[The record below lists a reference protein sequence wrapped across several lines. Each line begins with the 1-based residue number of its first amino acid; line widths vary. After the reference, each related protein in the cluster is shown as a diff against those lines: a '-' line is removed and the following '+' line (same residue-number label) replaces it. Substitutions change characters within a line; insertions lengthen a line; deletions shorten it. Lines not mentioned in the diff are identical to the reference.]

1 MNAPACSLAAAAPT
15 PTISIRN
22 YAIVTAAYWAFM
34 LTDGALRMLVLLH
47 FNQLGYTPVQLSF
60 LFLLYEFFGIV
71 TNLVGG
77 WVASRTGLR
86 FTLVLGL
93 ILQVVALGLLALL
106 NREWSMALS
115 VAYVMGC
122 QALSGIAKDLT
133 KMSAKSA
140 VKVLVPKGD
149 DSGLFKWV
157 AILTRSKS
165 ALKGAGFFV
174 GGFLLSVLGFRGAL
188 VTMAS
193 GVFVVLLGVLA
204 FLPAAIGQAKKK
216 AKFTGILSNSSGIN
230 RLSVARLALFAARDV
245 WFVVSVPIFL
255 ASVLGW
261 SFTQVGGFM
270 ALWVIAYGGVQSAS
284 PILLA
289 KVTHGKAPRPV
300 LASTLGLGLAA
311 VTALIPLGLK
321 MNAPPAVAMLGGLV
335 LFGIV
340 FALNSAVHSY
350 LVLAYSE
357 ADRVSLSV
365 GFYYMANACGRLLG
379 TLLSG
384 VLYQLAGVSAS
395 LWGAVV
401 LAAAAGAGVLPSSG
415 HGRRGLGGRDGRR
428 IAGGQMA
435 TAGDHRFVVVITFDH
450 RRLAHQATAASAS
463 GLLTDGERR
472 GAANTTAP
480 RRVLL
485 AERAAARTH
494 EASGRRRHRG
504 GERNQKGRKRDDL
517 GFHQ

>member
-1 MNAPACSLAAAAPT
+1 VNAPARRTAAPA
-15 PTISIRN
+15 PALSIRN
-22 YAIVTAAYWAFM
+22 YAIVTAAYWAFT

-47 FNQLGYTPVQLSF
+47 FNQLGYTPVQLAF

-93 ILQVVALGLLALL
+93 IVQVVALGLLALL
-106 NREWSMALS
+106 NREWSIAVS

-157 AILTRSKS
+157 ALLTGSKN

-174 GGFLLSVLGFRGAL
+174 GGLLLSALGFRGAL
-188 VTMAS
+188 AAMAG
-193 GVFVVLLGVLA
+193 GVAVVLVCVLVA
-204 FLPAAIGQAKKK
+204 LPASIGQAKKK
-216 AKFTGILSNSSGIN
+216 APFTGILSNSPGIN
-230 RLSVARLALFAARDV
+230 RLSLARLALFAARDV

-270 ALWVIAYGGVQSAS
+270 ALWVIAYGGVQSLS
-284 PILLA
+284 PVLLA
-289 KVTHGKAPRPV
+289 RGTHGRAPGPV
-300 LASTLGLGLAA
+300 LAAALGMALAA
-311 VTALIPLGLK
+311 ATALIPIGLRLS
-321 MNAPPAVAMLGGLV
+321 APPAITMLGGLAV
-335 LFGIV
+335 FGFL
-340 FALNSAVHSY
+340 FALNSSVHSY

-357 ADRVSLSV
+357 SDRVSQSV

-384 VLYQLAGVSAS
+384 VLYQRAGVAAS
-395 LWGAVV
+395 LWGAVA
-401 LAAAAGAGVLPSSG
+401 LAAAAGVGAMVLPPVTASSVSW
-415 HGRRGLGGRDGRR
+415 
-428 IAGGQMA
+428 AGA
-435 TAGDHRFVVVITFDH
+435 KGD
-450 RRLAHQATAASAS
+450 
-463 GLLTDGERR
+463 E
-472 GAANTTAP
+472 
-480 RRVLL
+480 
-485 AERAAARTH
+485 
-494 EASGRRRHRG
+494 
-504 GERNQKGRKRDDL
+504 
-517 GFHQ
+517 

>member
-1 MNAPACSLAAAAPT
+1 VTAPS
-15 PTISIRN
+15 ISIRN
-22 YAIVTAAYWAFM
+22 YAIVTAAYWAFT

-47 FNQLGYTPVQLSF
+47 FNQLGYTPVQLAF

-77 WVASRTGLR
+77 WVASITGLR

-93 ILQVVALGLLALL
+93 VLQVIALGLLAWL
-106 NREWSMALS
+106 NRGWSMAMS

-140 VKVLVPKGD
+140 VKVLVPKD
-149 DSGLFKWV
+149 DESGLFKWV
-157 AILTRSKS
+157 AILTGSKN

-174 GGFLLSVLGFRGAL
+174 GGVLLSALGFRGAL
-188 VTMAS
+188 LAMAG
-193 GVFVVLLGVLA
+193 GVLVVLLGVVT

-216 AKFTGILSNSSGIN
+216 AAFSGILSNSTGIN
-230 RLSVARLALFAARDV
+230 RLSLARFALFAARDV

-270 ALWVIAYGGVQSAS
+270 AAWVIAYGAVQSIA
-284 PILLA
+284 PLLLA
-289 KVTHGKAPRPV
+289 KVAGGRAPGPATASS
-300 LASTLGLGLAA
+300 LALGLAA
-311 VTALIPLGLK
+311 VTALIPLGLR
-321 MNAPPAVAMLGGLV
+321 AGTPPALTMLGGLI
-335 LFGIV
+335 LFGIA

-357 ADRVSLSV
+357 SDRVSLSV
-365 GFYYMANACGRLLG
+365 GFYYMANASGRLLG

-384 VLYQLAGVSAS
+384 LLYQFSGVAAS

-401 LAAAAGAGVLPSSG
+401 LATIAGLVALALPPVTTSALSWSGAAA
-415 HGRRGLGGRDGRR
+415 
-428 IAGGQMA
+428 
-435 TAGDHRFVVVITFDH
+435 
-450 RRLAHQATAASAS
+450 
-463 GLLTDGERR
+463 
-472 GAANTTAP
+472 
-480 RRVLL
+480 
-485 AERAAARTH
+485 
-494 EASGRRRHRG
+494 
-504 GERNQKGRKRDDL
+504 DD
-517 GFHQ
+517 

>member
-1 MNAPACSLAAAAPT
+1 MTAHARSMPATA

-22 YAIVTAAYWAFM
+22 YAIVTAAYWAFT

-47 FNQLGYTPVQLSF
+47 FNQLGYTPVQLAF

-93 ILQVVALGLLALL
+93 VLQVVALGLLALL
-106 NREWSMALS
+106 NRKWSMAAS

-157 AILTRSKS
+157 AVLTGSKN

-174 GGFLLSVLGFRGAL
+174 GGALLSMLGFPGSLLA
-188 VTMAS
+188 MAS
-193 GVFVVLLGVLA
+193 GVLVVLLLVLS
-204 FLPAAIGQAKKK
+204 FLPASIGQAKKK
-216 AKFTGILSNSSGIN
+216 AAFSGILSNSTGIN
-230 RLSVARLALFAARDV
+230 RLSLARLALFAARDV

-284 PILLA
+284 PVLLA
-289 KVTHGKAPRPV
+289 WVTKGQAPGPAF
-300 LASTLGLGLAA
+300 ASTLALALAA
-311 VTALIPLGLK
+311 VTALIPIGLRL
-321 MNAPPAVAMLGGLV
+321 NAPPAATMLGGLV

-340 FALNSAVHSY
+340 FALNSSVHSY

-357 ADRVSLSV
+357 ADRASLSV

-384 VLYQLAGVSAS
+384 LLYQQAGVTAS
-395 LWGAVV
+395 LWGAVA
-401 LAAAAGAGVLPSSG
+401 LA
-415 HGRRGLGGRDGRR
+415 
-428 IAGGQMA
+428 A
-435 TAGDHRFVVVITFDH
+435 TAGI
-450 RRLAHQATAASAS
+450 AAMFLPPVSAVAVS
-463 GLLTDGERR
+463 WAGAKGE
-472 GAANTTAP
+472 
-480 RRVLL
+480 
-485 AERAAARTH
+485 E
-494 EASGRRRHRG
+494 
-504 GERNQKGRKRDDL
+504 
-517 GFHQ
+517 

>member
-1 MNAPACSLAAAAPT
+1 VNAPARSLTAPAAA
-15 PTISIRN
+15 ISIRN
-22 YAIVTAAYWAFM
+22 YAIVTAAYWAFT

-47 FNQLGYTPVQLSF
+47 FNQLGYTPVQLAF

-77 WVASRTGLR
+77 WIASRTGLR
-86 FTLVLGL
+86 FTLVFGL
-93 ILQVVALGLLALL
+93 VLQVVALGLLALL
-106 NREWSMALS
+106 NREWSAALS

-140 VKVLVPKGD
+140 VKVLVAQGD
-149 DSGLFKWV
+149 ESGLFKWV
-157 AILTRSKS
+157 AVLTGSKN

-174 GGFLLSVLGFRGAL
+174 GGFLLATLGFRGAL
-188 VTMAS
+188 AAMAG
-193 GVFVVLLGVLA
+193 GVLVVLLFVLG

-216 AKFTGILSNSSGIN
+216 AAFSGILSNSPGIN
-230 RLSVARLALFAARDV
+230 RLSLARLALFAARDV

-261 SFTQVGGFM
+261 SFTRVGGFM

-284 PILLA
+284 PVLLA
-289 KVTHGKAPRPV
+289 RVTSGHPPGPV

-311 VTALIPLGLK
+311 VTALIPIGLRLG
-321 MNAPPAVAMLGGLV
+321 APPAATMLGGLV

-340 FALNSAVHSY
+340 FALNSSVHSY

-384 VLYQLAGVSAS
+384 VLYQFAGVSAS

-401 LAAAAGAGVLPSSG
+401 LAAAAGVGAMFLPPVSSHVEWTG
-415 HGRRGLGGRDGRR
+415 
-428 IAGGQMA
+428 AK
-435 TAGDHRFVVVITFDH
+435 GDD
-450 RRLAHQATAASAS
+450 
-463 GLLTDGERR
+463 
-472 GAANTTAP
+472 
-480 RRVLL
+480 
-485 AERAAARTH
+485 
-494 EASGRRRHRG
+494 
-504 GERNQKGRKRDDL
+504 
-517 GFHQ
+517 

>member
-1 MNAPACSLAAAAPT
+1 MNVPARSVAAPAPA
-15 PTISIRN
+15 ISIRN
-22 YAIVTAAYWAFM
+22 YAIVTAAYWAFT

-47 FNQLGYTPVQLSF
+47 FNQLGYTPVQLAF

-77 WVASRTGLR
+77 WIASRTGVR

-93 ILQVVALGLLALL
+93 MLQVVALGLLAFL
-106 NREWSMALS
+106 NTGWSVAAS

-157 AILTRSKS
+157 AVLTGSKN

-188 VTMAS
+188 SVMAT
-193 GVFVVLLGVLA
+193 GVLIVLLLVMA

-216 AKFTGILSNSSGIN
+216 AAFTGILSNSKGIN
-230 RLSVARLALFAARDV
+230 RLSLARLALFAARDV

-261 SFTQVGGFM
+261 SFAQVGGFM
-270 ALWVIAYGGVQSAS
+270 ALWVIAYGAVQSAS
-284 PILLA
+284 PVLLA
-289 KVTHGKAPRPV
+289 KTTGGKAPGPV

-311 VTALIPLGLK
+311 VTALIPIGLRFG
-321 MNAPPAVAMLGGLV
+321 APPALTMLGGLV

-340 FALNSAVHSY
+340 FALNSSVHSY

-357 ADRVSLSV
+357 SDRVSLSV

-384 VLYQLAGVSAS
+384 VLYQFAGVSAS

-401 LAAAAGAGVLPSSG
+401 LAAAAGFGAMLLPPVTSEVDWSG
-415 HGRRGLGGRDGRR
+415 
-428 IAGGQMA
+428 AK
-435 TAGDHRFVVVITFDH
+435 GDD
-450 RRLAHQATAASAS
+450 
-463 GLLTDGERR
+463 
-472 GAANTTAP
+472 
-480 RRVLL
+480 
-485 AERAAARTH
+485 
-494 EASGRRRHRG
+494 
-504 GERNQKGRKRDDL
+504 
-517 GFHQ
+517 

>member
-1 MNAPACSLAAAAPT
+1 MTAPA
-15 PTISIRN
+15 ISIRN
-22 YAIVTAAYWAFM
+22 YAIVTAAYWAFT

-47 FNQLGYTPVQLSF
+47 FNQLGYTPVQLAF

-77 WVASRTGLR
+77 WVASITGLR

-93 ILQVVALGLLALL
+93 VLQVVALGLLALL
-106 NREWSMALS
+106 NRGWSMAMS

-149 DSGLFKWV
+149 ESGLFKWV
-157 AILTRSKS
+157 AILTGSKN

-174 GGFLLSVLGFRGAL
+174 GGVLLSALGFRGAL
-188 VTMAS
+188 LAMAA
-193 GVFVVLLGVLA
+193 GVVVVLLCVLA

-216 AKFTGILSNSSGIN
+216 AAFSGILSNSAGIN
-230 RLSVARLALFAARDV
+230 RLSLARLALFAARDV

-270 ALWVIAYGGVQSAS
+270 AAWVIAYGAVQSMA
-284 PILLA
+284 PVLLA
-289 KVTHGKAPRPV
+289 RVTGRRPPGPAIASG
-300 LASTLGLGLAA
+300 LALGLAA
-311 VTALIPLGLK
+311 VTALIPLGLRAG
-321 MNAPPAVAMLGGLV
+321 APAALTMLGGLI
-335 LFGIV
+335 LFGIA
-340 FALNSAVHSY
+340 FALNSSVHSY

-365 GFYYMANACGRLLG
+365 GFYYMANAAGRLLG

-384 VLYQLAGVSAS
+384 LLYQFSGVSAS

-401 LAAAAGAGVLPSSG
+401 LAVIAGVVAVTLPP
-415 HGRRGLGGRDGRR
+415 
-428 IAGGQMA
+428 
-435 TAGDHRFVVVITFDH
+435 V
-450 RRLAHQATAASAS
+450 
-463 GLLTDGERR
+463 
-472 GAANTTAP
+472 
-480 RRVLL
+480 
-485 AERAAARTH
+485 
-494 EASGRRRHRG
+494 
-504 GERNQKGRKRDDL
+504 
-517 GFHQ
+517 

>member
-1 MNAPACSLAAAAPT
+1 MNVPARSVAALAPA
-15 PTISIRN
+15 ISIRN
-22 YAIVTAAYWAFM
+22 YAIVTAAYWAFT

-47 FNQLGYTPVQLSF
+47 FNQLGYSPVQLAF
-60 LFLLYEFFGIV
+60 LFLLYEFFGIL

-77 WVASRTGLR
+77 WIASRTGVR

-93 ILQVVALGLLALL
+93 MLQVVALGLLAFL
-106 NREWSMALS
+106 NAGWSVAVS

-157 AILTRSKS
+157 AVLTGSKN

-188 VTMAS
+188 SVMAT
-193 GVFVVLLGVLA
+193 GVLIVLLLVMA

-216 AKFTGILSNSSGIN
+216 AAFTGILSNSKGIN
-230 RLSVARLALFAARDV
+230 RLSLARLALFAARDV

-261 SFTQVGGFM
+261 SFAQVGGFM
-270 ALWVIAYGGVQSAS
+270 ALWVIAYGAVQSAS
-284 PILLA
+284 PLLLA
-289 KVTHGKAPRPV
+289 KTTGGKAPGPL

-311 VTALIPLGLK
+311 VTALIPIGLRLG
-321 MNAPPAVAMLGGLV
+321 APPAVTMLGGLV

-340 FALNSAVHSY
+340 FALNSSVHSY

-357 ADRVSLSV
+357 SDRVSLSV

-384 VLYQLAGVSAS
+384 VLYQYAGVSAS

-401 LAAAAGAGVLPSSG
+401 LAAAAGFGAMLLPPVTSEVDWSG
-415 HGRRGLGGRDGRR
+415 
-428 IAGGQMA
+428 AK
-435 TAGDHRFVVVITFDH
+435 GD
-450 RRLAHQATAASAS
+450 
-463 GLLTDGERR
+463 E
-472 GAANTTAP
+472 
-480 RRVLL
+480 
-485 AERAAARTH
+485 
-494 EASGRRRHRG
+494 
-504 GERNQKGRKRDDL
+504 
-517 GFHQ
+517 

>member
-1 MNAPACSLAAAAPT
+1 MNATARSVATAA

-22 YAIVTAAYWAFM
+22 YAIVTAAYWAFT

-47 FNQLGYTPVQLSF
+47 FNALGYTPVQLAF

-93 ILQVVALGLLALL
+93 VLQVVALGLLALL
-106 NREWSMALS
+106 NRDWSMALS

-140 VKVLVPKGD
+140 VKVLVPIGD

-157 AILTRSKS
+157 AVLTGSKN

-174 GGFLLSVLGFRGAL
+174 GGFLLSVWGFRGAL
-188 VTMAS
+188 AAMAG
-193 GVFVVLLGVLA
+193 GVFIVLLFVLS

-216 AKFTGILSNSSGIN
+216 AAFSGILSNSSGIN
-230 RLSVARLALFAARDV
+230 RLSLARLALFAARDV

-255 ASVLGW
+255 ASILGW

-270 ALWVIAYGGVQSAS
+270 ALWVIAYGAVQSAS
-284 PILLA
+284 PVLLA
-289 KVTHGKAPRPV
+289 KFTRGKAPGPM

-311 VTALIPLGLK
+311 VTALIPIGLRL
-321 MNAPPAVAMLGGLV
+321 NAPPAATMLGGLV

-340 FALNSAVHSY
+340 FALNSSVHSY

-384 VLYQLAGVSAS
+384 VLYQLGGVSAS

-401 LAAAAGAGVLPSSG
+401 LAAAAGVGAMLLPPVTTEVG
-415 HGRRGLGGRDGRR
+415 WEG
-428 IAGGQMA
+428 
-435 TAGDHRFVVVITFDH
+435 TKGDD
-450 RRLAHQATAASAS
+450 
-463 GLLTDGERR
+463 
-472 GAANTTAP
+472 
-480 RRVLL
+480 
-485 AERAAARTH
+485 
-494 EASGRRRHRG
+494 
-504 GERNQKGRKRDDL
+504 
-517 GFHQ
+517 

>member
-1 MNAPACSLAAAAPT
+1 MTAPARSIAATA

-22 YAIVTAAYWAFM
+22 YAIVTAAYWAFT

-47 FNQLGYTPVQLSF
+47 FNQLGYTPVQLAF

-77 WVASRTGLR
+77 WAASRTGLR

-93 ILQVVALGLLALL
+93 VLQVLALGLLALL
-106 NREWSMALS
+106 NRDWSMAAS

-149 DSGLFKWV
+149 ESGLFKWV
-157 AILTRSKS
+157 AVLTGSKN

-174 GGFLLSVLGFRGAL
+174 GGALLSTLGFRGSLLA
-188 VTMAS
+188 MAGS
-193 GVFVVLLGVLA
+193 VLVVLLLVLS
-204 FLPAAIGQAKKK
+204 FLPASIGQAKKK
-216 AKFTGILSNSSGIN
+216 AAFSGILSNSSGIN
-230 RLSVARLALFAARDV
+230 RLSLARLALFAARDV

-270 ALWVIAYGGVQSAS
+270 ALWVIAYGGVQSVS
-284 PILLA
+284 PVLLA
-289 KVTHGKAPRPV
+289 RVTKGQAPGPAF
-300 LASTLGLGLAA
+300 ASTLALALA
-311 VTALIPLGLK
+311 GVTALVPIGLRL
-321 MNAPPAVAMLGGLV
+321 NAPAAATMLGGLV

-340 FALNSAVHSY
+340 FALNSSVHSY

-357 ADRVSLSV
+357 TDRVSLSV

-384 VLYQLAGVSAS
+384 LLYQWAGVTAS

-401 LAAAAGAGVLPSSG
+401 LAA
-415 HGRRGLGGRDGRR
+415 
-428 IAGGQMA
+428 
-435 TAGDHRFVVVITFDH
+435 TAGLVAMFLPPV
-450 RRLAHQATAASAS
+450 SAS
-463 GLLTDGERR
+463 GPAVSWA
-472 GAANTTAP
+472 GA
-480 RRVLL
+480 
-485 AERAAARTH
+485 
-494 EASGRRRHRG
+494 
-504 GERNQKGRKRDDL
+504 KGDD
-517 GFHQ
+517 